1 MLKYLVFKFDG
12 QEVQLDREL
21 SLRTLYRFPR
31 IQVLEKDKAYYV
43 WPMYEGHIWPLIKPN
58 RRGAAKLSDD
68 LVVKIFELRAN
79 EGLSPFVIGS
89 RLHKENQV
97 VVSTESIANV
107 LARKTYADVA
117 VPDELI
123 KGINERRVVRK
134 KRNAISEE
142 DKVKILKLHDGGN
155 GLSGREISRMEEFSY
170 SDVTINK
177 MLRKELGFIEA
188 NGVRTKHNQ

>member
-12 QEVQLDREL
+12 QEVQLDQEL
-21 SLRTLYRFPR
+21 EFEENDIESLKKVRD
-31 IQVLEKDKAYYV
+31 LEKDKAYYV

-107 LARKTYADVA
+107 LARKTYAGSSA
-117 VPDELI
+117 
-123 KGINERRVVRK
+123 R
-134 KRNAISEE
+134 
-142 DKVKILKLHDGGN
+142 
-155 GLSGREISRMEEFSY
+155 
-170 SDVTINK
+170 
-177 MLRKELGFIEA
+177 
-188 NGVRTKHNQ
+188 